1 MNTLRDIVRAP
12 IPLLPNRVWRM
23 YSGGAMIG
31 HLQGAAAG
39 TDTEFPEEWVG
50 STVQARNPGSHYRAG
65 EGLALFRAGAGEPVT
80 LKSVI
85 EAFPA
90 EMLGAAHVREF
101 GTNAALLVK
110 LLDAAVRLMIHAHP
124 SKKFAAEHLGSCFGK
139 TEAWFVLGTRPDV
152 EDPFVLIA
160 FREEISRERF
170 RAMIDVQDVSSM
182 IGLLHRVPVKPGDV
196 VYVRAGLPHAI
207 GGGVFMVELQ
217 EPTDYSIMLE
227 RRAPNYTFSTAES
240 FLGLDQSLTLS
251 VIDHRVYS
259 AEDVARELLVRPRVV
274 RSEGESSEVE
284 LLGYDTTECFAGR
297 KITVRGSLAGDTGGR
312 YFLLVVLDGEGSMK
326 HASGETRLSRGM
338 ELFVPASVGTHEFR
352 SRDGLVMF
360 KSLPARVSGGGPAKA
375 L

>member
-1 MNTLRDIVRAP
+1 MNALRDIVRAP
-12 IPLLPNRVWRM
+12 IRLLPNRVWRM

-31 HLQGAAAG
+31 LMQGAG
-39 TDTEFPEEWVG
+39 GRTDTEFPEEWVG
-50 STVQARNPGSHYRAG
+50 SSVQARNPGSHFRAG
-65 EGLALFRAGAGEPVT
+65 EGLALFSPGQGDPVT
-80 LKSVI
+80 LKSAL

-90 EMLGAAHVREF
+90 EMLGPSHVREF

-110 LLDAAVRLMIHAHP
+110 LLDAAVRLMVHAHP

-139 TEAWFVLGTRPDV
+139 TEAWFVLGTRPDQ

-160 FREEISRERF
+160 FREEVSRGRF
-170 RAMIDVQDVSSM
+170 RAMIDAQDVDSM
-182 IGLLHRVPVKPGDV
+182 IGVLHRVPVRAGDV

-227 RRAPNYTFSTAES
+227 RRAPNYTFSAKES

-259 AEDVARELLVRPRVV
+259 AEDIARELLIRPRLV
-274 RSEGESSEVE
+274 RSEGESAEVE

-297 KITVRGSLAGDTGGR
+297 RLTVRGSLAGDTEGR
-312 YFLLVVLDGEGSMK
+312 YCLLVVLEGEGSMN
-326 HASGETRLSRGM
+326 HAGGETRLVRGM

-352 SRDGLVMF
+352 SREGLVMF
-360 KSLPARVSGGGPAKA
+360 KSLPARITGKEPVQGA
-375 L
+375 